1 MIGRIRG
8 NLVSRDEH
16 TVLVDV
22 AGVGY
27 ELEVTPNTLSTLPAI
42 GHDVVLF
49 THLSIREDAHSL
61 FGFVSVGER
70 DLFRTLIKISGVG
83 PKLALTL
90 LSGMDVADLARCI
103 RDSDVARLVKL
114 PGIGRKTAERLVV
127 ELKDRIDKPGPYP
140 RDCAIAG
147 RRCRPAG
154 DRGSR
159 ARADRAR
166 LPPRSGEPRDQQRV
180 RAGSFD
186 RSRRAQRV
194 EEHGGARG
202 MTSTA
207 QTGLLRTVPLCSKR
221 ERRGARVTIEPDR
234 LVSGRDP
241 GEEVALDRALRP
253 TTLAGYIGQ
262 EAVKQQMAVFIE
274 AARRRARTA
283 RSHVD
288 IRAAGAW

>member
-27 ELEVTPNTLSTLPAI
+27 ELEVTPNTLSTLPGN

-127 ELKDRIDKPGPYP
+127 ELKDRID
-140 RDCAIAG
+140 
-147 RRCRPAG
+147 
-154 DRGSR
+154 
-159 ARADRAR
+159 
-166 LPPRSGEPRDQQRV
+166 
-180 RAGSFD
+180 
-186 RSRRAQRV
+186 
-194 EEHGGARG
+194 
-202 MTSTA
+202 
-207 QTGLLRTVPLCSKR
+207 
-221 ERRGARVTIEPDR
+221 R
-234 LVSGRDP
+234 LVRIP
-241 GEEVALDRALRP
+241 E
-253 TTLAGYIGQ
+253 
-262 EAVKQQMAVFIE
+262 
-274 AARRRARTA
+274 TA
-283 RSHVD
+283 RSRSGDASRLV
-288 IRAAGAW
+288 IEEAERALIALGYRPAQASRAISNAYVQGHSTETVVRTALKSMAAQEA